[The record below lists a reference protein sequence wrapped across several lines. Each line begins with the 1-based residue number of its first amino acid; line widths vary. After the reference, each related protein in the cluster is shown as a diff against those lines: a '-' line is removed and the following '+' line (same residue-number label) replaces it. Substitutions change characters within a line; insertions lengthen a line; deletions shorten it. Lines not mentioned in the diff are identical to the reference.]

1 MSIIHLLVLLTIF
14 PSSPPPT
21 THRLRSRFLEAV
33 ERERLLFHIHKHA
46 LPSSVRDPIGFLWWH
61 NSRLP
66 IKKQWGRYRA
76 FPQQPLEVQAL
87 TGLPDVSGRRFSLS
101 GIIAN
106 YKDLA
111 ARTVRRQQV
120 EADTLAAMQS
130 MDLPFARPPALK
142 VVYPYVADFA
152 VQDRVGEQR
161 KEVQEAK
168 ARETTGTVEV
178 ETTTTTTT
186 TTTAGVVASEH
197 VSA

>member
-1 MSIIHLLVLLTIF
+1 
-14 PSSPPPT
+14 
-21 THRLRSRFLEAV
+21 
-33 ERERLLFHIHKHA
+33 
-46 LPSSVRDPIGFLWWH
+46 VRDPIGFLWWH

-66 IKKQWGRYRA
+66 VKKQWGRYRA
-76 FPQQPLEVQAL
+76 FPQQSLEVQAL
-87 TGLPDVSGRRFSLS
+87 TGLSDVSGRRFSLS

-130 MDLPFARPPALK
+130 MNLPFARPPALK

-152 VQDRVGEQR
+152 VQDPVGEQR
-161 KEVQEAK
+161 KEEQEAAIAAK
-168 ARETTGTVEV
+168 ATATVV

-186 TTTAGVVASEH
+186 TTAYVVTSES

>member
-1 MSIIHLLVLLTIF
+1 MYLLSCSPF
-14 PSSPPPT
+14 FSPPLPPP
-21 THRLRSRFLEAV
+21 HRLRSRFLEAV

-66 IKKQWGRYRA
+66 VKKQWGRYRA
-76 FPQQPLEVQAL
+76 FPQQSLEVQAL
-87 TGLPDVSGRRFSLS
+87 TGLSDVSGRRFSLS

-152 VQDRVGEQR
+152 VQDPVGEQR
-161 KEVQEAK
+161 KE
-168 ARETTGTVEV
+168 ETATVV
-178 ETTTTTTT
+178 ETTMTTT
-186 TTTAGVVASEH
+186 TTTAGVVASET

>member
-1 MSIIHLLVLLTIF
+1 
-14 PSSPPPT
+14 
-21 THRLRSRFLEAV
+21 V

-66 IKKQWGRYRA
+66 VKKQWGRYRA
-76 FPQQPLEVQAL
+76 FPQQSLEVQAL

-120 EADTLAAMQS
+120 EADTLAALQS

-142 VVYPYVADFA
+142 VVYPYVSDFA
-152 VQDRVGEQR
+152 VLDPVGEQR
-161 KEVQEAK
+161 KEEQEEATATK
-168 ARETTGTVEV
+168 PREA
-178 ETTTTTTT
+178 TTTTTTT
-186 TTTAGVVASEH
+186 TTVVALAVTEA

>member
-1 MSIIHLLVLLTIF
+1 
-14 PSSPPPT
+14 
-21 THRLRSRFLEAV
+21 
-33 ERERLLFHIHKHA
+33 
-46 LPSSVRDPIGFLWWH
+46 VRDPIGFLWWH

-66 IKKQWGRYRA
+66 VKKQWGRYRA
-76 FPQQPLEVQAL
+76 FPQQFLEVQAL
-87 TGLPDVSGRRFSLS
+87 TGLSDVSGRRFSLS

-120 EADTLAAMQS
+120 EADTLAAIQS

-152 VQDRVGEQR
+152 VQDPVGEQR
-161 KEVQEAK
+161 RRKEEQEAAIAAK
-168 ARETTGTVEV
+168 ATATVV
-178 ETTTTTTT
+178 ETTTTTT
-186 TTTAGVVASEH
+186 TTTAGVVASET